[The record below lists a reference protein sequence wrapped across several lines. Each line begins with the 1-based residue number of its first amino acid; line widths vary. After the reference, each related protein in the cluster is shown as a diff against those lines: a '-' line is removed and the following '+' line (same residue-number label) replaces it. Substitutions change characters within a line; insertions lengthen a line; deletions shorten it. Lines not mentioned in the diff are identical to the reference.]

1 MMESSL
7 IKEENVA
14 FIDIGTNSIRLLV
27 VRLNPNGSITVLTIQ
42 KEVARLGEGVFSQE
56 ELSGE
61 AIGRGVTICKQ
72 FVDLGLAYGVR
83 EFVAVA
89 TSATREAK
97 NADQFLEMLLREA
110 NLDVRVV
117 SGKEEARLIYRGV
130 VSGLDIGTQRALF
143 IDIGG
148 GSTELSVGSQHDYIT
163 LESMKL
169 GAIRVTNQFFRS
181 GEEGSVSW
189 KKYSR
194 IQQYVR
200 NVIVQPLSRIRKVPY
215 SRVIGSSG
223 TIQNLAEIASR
234 LYPASSTPSRLRFDD
249 LGHTIERL
257 CSMTLE
263 ERRKVPGINPERA
276 DIIIGG
282 AVILESVM
290 EELGIAGIEISPHGL
305 REGLLMEY
313 LSRIPGFPHAEKI
326 SSRKRSVVQ
335 LGRSCRIDESHALT
349 IVALSARL
357 FDSAREAGLHSY
369 TEKERTL
376 LLYAA
381 YLHDIGNF
389 ISFLDHHIHS
399 AYIIRHADLVGF
411 DVQEVGIMGEIA
423 RYHRKK
429 FPRKKD
435 HSFSLFDPVVQEQ
448 IRILSLF
455 LRMAEHLDRTHAGRI
470 TDACL
475 SKDQNGHV
483 ILDLE
488 ARGDCILEVWGVR
501 SESHTIRKVFGS
513 GFEVIVTEGAG
524 DPLRGELPD

>member
-1 MMESSL
+1 MTEPMIAS
-7 IKEENVA
+7 EEIVA

-27 VRLNPNGSITVLTIQ
+27 VRLNQNGSMSILTEQ
-42 KEVARLGEGVFSQE
+42 KEVARLGEGCFARE
-56 ELSGE
+56 ELSEE
-61 AIGRGVTICKQ
+61 AIGRGVTISKL
-72 FVDLGLAYGVR
+72 FVDLGLAYGVK

-130 VSGLDIGTQRALF
+130 VSGIDIGTHRAIF

-148 GSTELSVGSQHDYIT
+148 GSTEVIIGSQHDYLT
-163 LESMKL
+163 LESLKL
-169 GAIRVTNQFFRS
+169 GSIRLTNQFFRP
-181 GEEGSVSW
+181 GEDGPVSL
-189 KKYSR
+189 KKYAR
-194 IQQYVR
+194 MQQFVR
-200 NVIVQPLSRIRKVPY
+200 NVIAQPLTRIRKFPY
-215 SRVIGSSG
+215 SRAFGSSG

-234 LYPASSTPSRLRFDD
+234 LFPGTTTPYILRYDG
-249 LGHTIERL
+249 LRQTIERL
-257 CSMTLE
+257 CSLSLE
-263 ERRKVPGINPERA
+263 ERRKVSGINPGRA

-282 AVILESVM
+282 AVILETMM
-290 EELGIAGIEISPHGL
+290 EELGIIEIEISPHGL

-335 LGRSCRIDESHALT
+335 LGRSCRIDELHALA
-349 IVALSARL
+349 IVGLSASL

-369 TEKERTL
+369 SDADRNF

-389 ISFLDHHIHS
+389 ISFVDHHLHS

-411 DVQEVGIMGEIA
+411 DEHEVGIIAEIA

-429 FPRKKD
+429 APRKKD
-435 HSFSLFDPVVQEQ
+435 HHFSLLDPVVQDQ

-470 TDACL
+470 RDARL
-475 SKDQNGHV
+475 SKDNNGQI

-488 ARGDCILEVWGVR
+488 ARGDCMLEVWGVR
-501 SESHTIRKVFGS
+501 SEGHMIRKVFG
-513 GFEVIVTEGAG
+513 GGLEVHVNEGGG

>member
-1 MMESSL
+1 MTEPMIES
-7 IKEENVA
+7 EEIVA

-27 VRLNPNGSITVLTIQ
+27 VRLNQNGSMSILTEQ
-42 KEVARLGEGVFSQE
+42 KEVARLGEGCFARE
-56 ELSGE
+56 ELSEE
-61 AIGRGVTICKQ
+61 AIGRGVTICKL
-72 FVDLGLAYGVR
+72 FVDLGLAYGVK

-89 TSATREAK
+89 TSATREAG

-130 VSGLDIGTQRALF
+130 VSGIDIGTDRAIF

-148 GSTELSVGSQHDYIT
+148 GSTEVIIGSQHDYLT
-163 LESMKL
+163 LESLKL
-169 GAIRVTNQFFRS
+169 GSIRMTNQFFRP
-181 GEEGSVSW
+181 GEEGPVSL
-189 KKYSR
+189 KKYAR
-194 IQQYVR
+194 MQQFVR
-200 NVIVQPLSRIRKVPY
+200 NVIAQPLTRIRKAPY
-215 SRVIGSSG
+215 SRAFGSSG

-234 LYPASSTPSRLRFDD
+234 LFPGTSTSHILRYED
-249 LGHTIERL
+249 LRQTIERL
-257 CSMTLE
+257 CSLSLE

-282 AVILESVM
+282 AVILETMM
-290 EELGIAGIEISPHGL
+290 EELGIVEIEVSPHGL

-335 LGRSCRIDESHALT
+335 LGRSCRIDEAHALT
-349 IVALSARL
+349 IVGLSASL
-357 FDSAREAGLHSY
+357 FDSAKKAGLHSY
-369 TEKERTL
+369 GYSERTL

-389 ISFLDHHIHS
+389 ISFVDHHLHS
-399 AYIIRHADLVGF
+399 AYIIRNADLVGF
-411 DVQEVGIMGEIA
+411 DEHEVGIMAEIA

-429 FPRKKD
+429 APRKKD
-435 HSFSLFDPVVQEQ
+435 HHFSLLDPVVQDQ

-470 TDACL
+470 RDARL
-475 SKDQNGHV
+475 SRDINGQ
-483 ILDLE
+483 ILLHLE
-488 ARGDCILEVWGVR
+488 ARGDCMLEVWGVR
-501 SESHTIRKVFGS
+501 SESQTLRKVFGA
-513 GFEVIVTEGAG
+513 GLEVNVNEGGG

>member
-1 MMESSL
+1 MIEPTIGS
-7 IKEENVA
+7 EENVA

-27 VRLNPNGSITVLTIQ
+27 VRLNQNGSITVLTEQ
-42 KEVARLGEGVFSQE
+42 KEVARLGEGCFARE
-56 ELSGE
+56 ELSEE
-61 AIGRGVTICKQ
+61 AIGRGVTICKL
-72 FVDLGLAYGVR
+72 FVDLGLAYGVS

-130 VSGLDIGTQRALF
+130 VSGIDIGTHRALF

-148 GSTELSVGSQHDYIT
+148 GSTEVIIGSQHDYLT
-163 LESMKL
+163 LESLKL
-169 GAIRVTNQFFRS
+169 GSIRLTNQFFRP
-181 GEEGSVSW
+181 GEEGPVSL
-189 KKYSR
+189 KKYAR
-194 IQQYVR
+194 MQQFVR
-200 NVIVQPLSRIRKVPY
+200 NVIAQPLTRLRKAPH
-215 SRVIGSSG
+215 SRVFGSSG

-234 LYPASSTPSRLRFDD
+234 LYPQTSTPALLRYED
-249 LGHTIERL
+249 LRSTIERL
-257 CSMTLE
+257 CSLSLE
-263 ERRKVPGINPERA
+263 ERRKVPGINPGRA

-282 AVILESVM
+282 AVILESMM
-290 EELGIAGIEISPHGL
+290 EELGIPEIEISSHGL

-335 LGRSCRIDESHALT
+335 LGRSCRIDEAHALT
-349 IVALSARL
+349 IVGLSASL
-357 FDSAREAGLHSY
+357 YDSAREAGLHSY
-369 TEKERTL
+369 GDSERTL

-381 YLHDIGNF
+381 YLHDTGNF
-389 ISFLDHHIHS
+389 ISFSNHHLHS
-399 AYIIRHADLVGF
+399 AYIIRNADLVGF
-411 DVQEVGIMGEIA
+411 DEHEVGVMAEIA

-429 FPRKKD
+429 SPRKKD
-435 HSFSLFDPVVQEQ
+435 HHFSLFDPAVQEQ
-448 IRILSLF
+448 IRTLSLF

-470 TDACL
+470 TDARL
-475 SKDQNGHV
+475 SKGQGGQI
-483 ILDLE
+483 ILDLK

-501 SESHTIRKVFGS
+501 SESLMIRKVFGS
-513 GFEVIVTEGAG
+513 GFEVTVTEGVG